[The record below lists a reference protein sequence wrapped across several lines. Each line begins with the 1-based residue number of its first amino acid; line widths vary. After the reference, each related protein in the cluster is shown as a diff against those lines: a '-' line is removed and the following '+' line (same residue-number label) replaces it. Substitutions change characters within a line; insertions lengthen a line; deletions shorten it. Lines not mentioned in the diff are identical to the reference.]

1 MRDALRLNDQ
11 EQYFQI
17 LGDVDLLLPVSAEA
31 FAGRAPMSWGTWT
44 ADGRTHLLAFTSPQ
58 ALHACLAE
66 HAGSYRQ
73 LPYTE
78 LAAAWPNMEW
88 WLAVN
93 PGLPIEAYLPS
104 WFVVQVNRG
113 DVRLPGRTLGARA
126 RIERASGVR
135 TRAVGQVP
143 RHEVPETPSTPQRAA
158 ALPPPPAPRP
168 PVAPPDLPA
177 PSRATARPPAPP
189 PAPPAA
195 PGPVAPAPPAESL
208 PPIEAPTRLGAL
220 AGLTAKARAERPPPT
235 ETQPAAPRAER
246 LLRAQRSAGRPVQPT
261 EPPARPEA
269 TAPPPQAAAPPQ
281 PAAPPSAARPAEA
294 RQPAHAYRSDEVL
307 QPTEVLPPEPPRP
320 APVPIDL
327 PAFETLGG
335 DELEYL
341 ESATIEIS
349 AAQRARADAMA
360 VRLRLRDEAGHE
372 A

>member
-31 FAGRAPMSWGTWT
+31 LAGRAPMSWGTWT

-158 ALPPPPAPRP
+158 ALPPAPAPLSAPPPLPPARQRDDVTPVIRRPGSLPRVPPPAPRP

-246 LLRAQRSAGRPVQPT
+246 LLRAQRSAGRPV
-261 EPPARPEA
+261 PPH
-269 TAPPPQAAAPPQ
+269 AAAPPQPAAPAQ

-320 APVPIDL
+320 APVPI
-327 PAFETLGG
+327 
-335 DELEYL
+335 
-341 ESATIEIS
+341 
-349 AAQRARADAMA
+349 
-360 VRLRLRDEAGHE
+360 
-372 A
+372 

>member
-31 FAGRAPMSWGTWT
+31 LAGRAPMSWGTWT

-104 WFVVQVNRG
+104 
-113 DVRLPGRTLGARA
+113 
-126 RIERASGVR
+126 
-135 TRAVGQVP
+135 
-143 RHEVPETPSTPQRAA
+143 
-158 ALPPPPAPRP
+158 
-168 PVAPPDLPA
+168 
-177 PSRATARPPAPP
+177 PSRATDRPPAPP

-208 PPIEAPTRLGAL
+208 PPIKAPTRLGSL

-269 TAPPPQAAAPPQ
+269 TAPPPQAAVPPHAAAPPQPAAPAQ

-335 DELEYL
+335 D
-341 ESATIEIS
+341 
-349 AAQRARADAMA
+349 
-360 VRLRLRDEAGHE
+360 
-372 A
+372 